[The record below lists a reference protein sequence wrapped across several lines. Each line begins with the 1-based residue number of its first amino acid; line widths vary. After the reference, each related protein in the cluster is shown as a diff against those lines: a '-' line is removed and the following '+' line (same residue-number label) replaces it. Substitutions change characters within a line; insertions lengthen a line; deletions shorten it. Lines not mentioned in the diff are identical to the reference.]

1 MKTIG
6 LIGGMSWESTRE
18 YYRII
23 NETVK
28 EKLGGLHSAKII
40 LYSVDFEEAEKLQH
54 QGEWEKLTELMIDA
68 AKRVEKGG
76 ADFILLCTNTM
87 HKMANEVQNNIKIPL
102 LHIADATAKK
112 IREKDLKKIGLLG
125 TKFTMEEYF
134 YKGRLAAKYSLD
146 VIIPYEKE
154 RLIVHDI
161 IYNELCLGYIK
172 HYSKEQLKKIIQNL
186 VANGA
191 EGIILGCTEIPLLIK
206 QEDAEVEL
214 FDTTLIHARAAV
226 KLALKE

>member
-6 LIGGMSWESTRE
+6 LIGGMSWESTLE

-28 EKLGGLHSAKII
+28 EKLGDLHSAKII
-40 LYSVDFEEAEKLQH
+40 LYSVDFEEIEKLQH

>member
-6 LIGGMSWESTRE
+6 LIGGMSWESTLE

-28 EKLGGLHSAKII
+28 
-40 LYSVDFEEAEKLQH
+40 EKLQH